1 VTAARAFSSPRA
13 VVDWL
18 GTSPRRVWWT
28 SFVLVASLSG
38 LWGLANPPFA
48 APDEPSHLIRAIA
61 LDHGQLTGT
70 TPTRRQ
76 VNELGLS
83 DRGDYLIV
91 RVPEIYANGGAS
103 AMHCLAHRPFRSAAC
118 LRFEG
123 STSDVD
129 AGTYVAR
136 HPPAYYGAVG
146 AVSWIL
152 PTGKVTLYAMRF
164 VGSVITAAFIATAVT
179 ALRRLRSSR
188 LVAVALAVA
197 ITPMVLFVSSSVNPS
212 SPEIASGIAFWV
224 CGLVLIWQ
232 ARDRIDNRLVTAT
245 GIAGCVLVLSRQL
258 GPLWLVFI
266 VLAMIGV
273 GNRDALRNL
282 AGATWARAWGVAVA
296 ASAVVQLGWDVLAK
310 PLDVSRSGHAPA
322 HIPAAEII
330 RISLGQA
337 FDRYWEMIGW
347 FGWLDTP
354 SPALVWV
361 PWTLVL
367 GALVFLAVL
376 WATRRH
382 VAVLLAVLAATIV
395 VPVAIEGATYT
406 DAGSLTWQGRY
417 TLPFAVG
424 VPILAGFTLSLSERG
439 RQIANRRLV
448 LCIGAALGVAQ
459 IIAFAQNLRRYTVG
473 HYGVLQFWK
482 HALWSPPLS
491 PLLLTIAFIITTS
504 AFMWWLLAIV
514 PNGVERTELTAP
526 ESDPRHSRS
535 GREVILTSPGE

>member
-1 VTAARAFSSPRA
+1 MTPARAFSSPRA

-18 GTSPRRVWWT
+18 GTSARRVWWT
-28 SFVLVASLSG
+28 SFLLVALLSG
-38 LWGLANPPFA
+38 LWGIANPPFA

-70 TPTRRQ
+70 TPTPRQ
-76 VNELGLS
+76 VKQLDLS

-91 RVPEIYANGGAS
+91 RVPEIYAKGGAS
-103 AMHCLAHRPFRSAAC
+103 AMHCLAHRPFRPAAC
-118 LRFEG
+118 VRFEG
-123 STSDVD
+123 SSRDVD

-136 HPPAYYGAVG
+136 HPPAYYTVVG
-146 AVSWIL
+146 IPSWFL
-152 PTGKVTLYAMRF
+152 PTGRVTLYAMRL
-164 VGSVITAAFIATAVT
+164 VGSAITAAFIATAIT
-179 ALRRLRSSR
+179 ALRRLNSSR
-188 LVAVALAVA
+188 LVAVALAA
-197 ITPMVLFVSSSVNPS
+197 ATTPMVLFVSGTVNPS
-212 SPEIASGIAFWV
+212 SPEIAAGIAFWV
-224 CGLVLIWQ
+224 CGLVLICQ
-232 ARDRIDNRLVTAT
+232 ARDSVDDRLVTAT
-245 GIAGCVLVLSRQL
+245 GIAGCVLALSRQL
-258 GPLWLVFI
+258 GPLWLGFI

-273 GNRDALRNL
+273 SNRNALRNL
-282 AGATWARAWGVAVA
+282 AHATWARGWGVAVA
-296 ASAVVQLGWDVLAK
+296 TSAVIQLGWDVIVK

-376 WATRRH
+376 WAARRQ

-395 VPVAIEGATYT
+395 VPVAIESATYT
-406 DAGSLTWQGRY
+406 DAGALTWQGRY

-424 VPILAGFTLSLSERG
+424 VPILAGFALSSSEQG
-439 RQIANRRLV
+439 RRLATRRLV
-448 LCIGAALGVAQ
+448 LCIGVVLGVAQ

-473 HYGVLQFWK
+473 HYGDLQFWK
-482 HALWSPPLS
+482 HASWSPPLS
-491 PLLLTIAFIITTS
+491 PLLLTIAFIVTTS

-514 PNGVERTELTAP
+514 PNGVERTGLTAP
-526 ESDPRHSRS
+526 QSRQRQS
-535 GREVILTSPGE
+535 RPTRDVVLTSPSE